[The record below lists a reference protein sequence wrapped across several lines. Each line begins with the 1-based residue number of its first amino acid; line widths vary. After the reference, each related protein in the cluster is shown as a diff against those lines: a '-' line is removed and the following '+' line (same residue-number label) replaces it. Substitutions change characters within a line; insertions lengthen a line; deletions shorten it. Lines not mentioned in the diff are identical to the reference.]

1 MNTLR
6 NPDLYHGENK
16 TRNFFE
22 GWYYRIVTKNNS
34 RTLAFIPGISLGS
47 SPKENHSFIQMLD
60 GNNKIYHYFRYTESK
75 FSAIN
80 KPFKVRIDNNAF
92 YMNGLSLDI
101 KKDNINLRGYIMFS
115 NIRKWDD
122 SKLNPG
128 SMGFYNYLPF
138 MECYSQVCAVDGTCN
153 GMINLNGEVI
163 DFTGGKIYI
172 EKNWGK
178 SFPIEWLWV
187 QCNSFK
193 DNRCTLTWSLVHIP
207 FPIKDFKG
215 FLIGVTVDNTFYKFT
230 TINRSNIKLDS
241 EEDVEVIATNKNL
254 RLLFKT
260 SSKKEDFVL
269 CYGPKNG
276 EMSPFVNESLV
287 SKVYLKLENTN
298 TKEIIYEGI
307 GDNAG
312 IEFGGKLLDRVNYF
326 R

>member
-16 TRNFFE
+16 TSNFFE

-47 SPKENHSFIQMLD
+47 IPKENHSFIQMLD

-193 DNRCTLTWSLVHIP
+193 DDRCTLT
-207 FPIKDFKG
+207 
-215 FLIGVTVDNTFYKFT
+215 
-230 TINRSNIKLDS
+230 
-241 EEDVEVIATNKNL
+241 
-254 RLLFKT
+254 
-260 SSKKEDFVL
+260 
-269 CYGPKNG
+269 
-276 EMSPFVNESLV
+276 
-287 SKVYLKLENTN
+287 
-298 TKEIIYEGI
+298 
-307 GDNAG
+307 
-312 IEFGGKLLDRVNYF
+312 
-326 R
+326 